1 MTKCSTAAR
10 FRSTCSIPA
19 PTSGSRNRRRTSKAR
34 GNGERL
40 RCAIFN
46 ISYCSSALFQ
56 GMATSAEGSKPA
68 VKVFVATTVMLTF
81 ISFWRASAIV
91 LADLASSAYYAGG
104 DAEKVIGKSAPWFI
118 LGVMLFSYAVRALYI
133 ESSSMFVRGGVYR
146 VVKEA
151 MGGTL
156 AKFSVSALLFDYVL
170 TGPISAVS
178 AGQYLAGFIKDMGD
192 YFHRP
197 LHFSDDHFAAGL
209 AVLVVFYFWWKN
221 TQGMHESSQKALQ
234 IMIITTVMV
243 VILIIWCTITVLR
256 APIQLPPSP
265 LQPGVIPLNKESL
278 GWLNGTWFAHLT
290 WIILFVGFGHSVLA
304 MSGEETLA
312 QVNRE
317 IEHPKLKN
325 LEKTGLVIFVYSLL
339 FTSLVSV
346 FAVMMIPDKVRPD
359 YFANL
364 IGGIAMYLA
373 GPIVLKLLFHGFVVV
388 VGVLILAGA
397 QNTSIVGAN
406 GVLNRV
412 AEDGVL
418 TDWFQKP
425 QPKYGTSY
433 RIINMIVGM
442 QLLTIIL
449 SKGNV
454 YVLAGLYAFGVIW
467 SFALKSLAVL
477 VLRYTEPE
485 NRQWKVPGNV
495 HVGGKEVP
503 LGLIL
508 ISAVLLITALVNLFT
523 KSEATIAGVTFSAV
537 FFALFTYSEHRVA
550 KERHGKP
557 ENLDQFR
564 VYGNQELGSGAL
576 GVRPGNI
583 LVAVRDPRNLYYLRD
598 VLRNTDTNRQDVVVM
613 TARLYHREH
622 SFSGSAVVEASQVFD
637 HYEQELF
644 TAAVAVAEKEGKPV
658 SLLVVPATDVFE
670 AIIVTAQR
678 LDASRIVCGFSN
690 KLTPDEQ
697 AKSLG
702 DAWERLPEPRPR
714 LILEIHEPNGK
725 IHEYPLGPHAPRMR
739 TQDLELMHK
748 VWLDITSDP
757 KYCGAHHYHIVAV
770 ALEELRRELN
780 SDQRSEILQK
790 LLDEMHRDEAPGRG

>member
-1 MTKCSTAAR
+1 
-10 FRSTCSIPA
+10 
-19 PTSGSRNRRRTSKAR
+19 
-34 GNGERL
+34 
-40 RCAIFN
+40 
-46 ISYCSSALFQ
+46 
-56 GMATSAEGSKPA
+56 MATSVESSKPA
-68 VKVFVATTVMLTF
+68 IKVFVATTVMLTF

-91 LADLASSAYYAGG
+91 LSDLASSAYYAGG

-146 VVKEA
+146 VVNEA

-178 AGQYLAGFIKDMGD
+178 AGQYLAGFIKDMGV
-192 YFHRP
+192 YMHRP

-209 AVLVVFYFWWKN
+209 AVIVVAYFWWKN

-234 IMIITTVMV
+234 IMAITTVMV

-256 APIQLPPSP
+256 APVQLPPNP
-265 LQPGVIPLNKESL
+265 LHAGVVPLTKESL
-278 GWLNGTWFAHLT
+278 GWLDTTWFRHLPLGILT
-290 WIILFVGFGHSVLA
+290 SLILFVGFGHSVLA

-325 LEKTGLVIFVYSLL
+325 LEKTGLVIFMYSLL
-339 FTSLVSV
+339 FTSLVSF
-346 FAVMMIPDKVRPD
+346 FAVMIIPDKVRPD

-373 GPIVLKLLFHGFVVV
+373 GPESLKLLFHAFVVL

-485 NRQWKVPGNV
+485 NRQWKVPGNF
-495 HVGGKEVP
+495 HMFGKEVP
-503 LGLIL
+503 AGLIV
-508 ISAVLLITALVNLFT
+508 ISAVLLTTACVNLLT
-523 KSEATIAGVTFSAV
+523 KTEATIAGVSFSAV
-537 FFALFTYSEHRVA
+537 FFAIFAYSEHKVTQA
-550 KERHGKP
+550 RHGKP

-576 GVRPGNI
+576 GVRPGNV
-583 LVAVRDPRNLYYLRD
+583 LVAVRDPRNLYYLYD
-598 VLRNTDTNRQDVVVM
+598 VLRTTDTLRQDVVVM

-622 SFSGSAVVEASQVFD
+622 TFSGSAAVEASSVFD

-658 SLLVVPATDVFE
+658 SLSVVSAT
-670 AIIVTAQR
+670 A
-678 LDASRIVCGFSN
+678 
-690 KLTPDEQ
+690 
-697 AKSLG
+697 
-702 DAWERLPEPRPR
+702 
-714 LILEIHEPNGK
+714 
-725 IHEYPLGPHAPRMR
+725 
-739 TQDLELMHK
+739 
-748 VWLDITSDP
+748 
-757 KYCGAHHYHIVAV
+757 
-770 ALEELRRELN
+770 
-780 SDQRSEILQK
+780 
-790 LLDEMHRDEAPGRG
+790 

>member
-1 MTKCSTAAR
+1 
-10 FRSTCSIPA
+10 
-19 PTSGSRNRRRTSKAR
+19 
-34 GNGERL
+34 
-40 RCAIFN
+40 
-46 ISYCSSALFQ
+46 
-56 GMATSAEGSKPA
+56 MATSAEGTKPA

-91 LADLASSAYYAGG
+91 LSDLASSAYYAGG

-118 LGVMLFSYAVRALYI
+118 LAVMLFSYAVRALYI

-178 AGQYLAGFIKDMGD
+178 AGQYLAGFIKDIGV
-192 YFHRP
+192 YLHRP
-197 LHFSDDHFAAGL
+197 LNFSDDHFAAGL
-209 AVLVVFYFWWKN
+209 AVIVVIYFWWKN
-221 TQGMHESSQKALQ
+221 TQGIHESSQKALQ

-325 LEKTGLVIFVYSLL
+325 LEKTGLVIFLYSLL
-339 FTSLVSV
+339 FTSLVSF
-346 FAVMMIPDKVRPD
+346 FAVMIIPDSVRPNF
-359 YFANL
+359 FANL
-364 IGGIAMYLA
+364 IGGIAMYLV
-373 GPIVLKLLFHGFVVV
+373 GPTSVKLLFHGFVVL

-418 TDWFQKP
+418 TSWFQKP
-425 QPKYGTSY
+425 HNRYGTSY
-433 RIINMIVGM
+433 RIINLIVGM
-442 QLLTIIL
+442 QLLTIFL
-449 SKGNV
+449 SLGNV
-454 YVLAGLYAFGVIW
+454 YVLAALYAFGVIW
-467 SFALKSLAVL
+467 SFAMKSMAVL
-477 VLRYTEPE
+477 VLRFTEPG
-485 NRQWKVPGNV
+485 NREWKVPGNF
-495 HVGGKEVP
+495 HIGKTEIP
-503 LGLIL
+503 LGLAA
-508 ISAVLLITALVNLFT
+508 ISAVLFITAVVNLFT
-523 KSEATIAGVTFSAV
+523 KYEATIAGLIFSAA
-537 FFALFTYSEHRVA
+537 FFTIFTVSERHVA

-557 ENLDQFR
+557 EQLDQFR
-564 VYGNQELGSGAL
+564 VYGNQELGSGAM
-576 GVRPGNI
+576 GVRAGNV
-583 LVAVRDPRNLYYLRD
+583 LVAVRDPRNLYYLRHI
-598 VLRNTDTNRQDVVVM
+598 LSHTNTNKQDVVVM
-613 TARLYHREH
+613 SARLYHREH
-622 SFSGSAVVEASQVFD
+622 SFSGSTVFDATQVFD

-644 TAAVAVAEKEGKPV
+644 TAAVAVAEKEGKPIH
-658 SLLVVPATDVFE
+658 LLVVPATDVFE
-670 AIIVTAQR
+670 AIMVTAQR
-678 LDASRIVCGFSN
+678 LDSSRVVCGLSN
-690 KLTPDEQ
+690 KLTSDEQ
-697 AKSLG
+697 AKLTG

-714 LILEIHEPNGK
+714 LTLEVCAPDGTVR
-725 IHEYPLGPHAPRMR
+725 EYALGPHTPRMR
-739 TQDLELMHK
+739 PQDVELMHK
-748 VWLDITSDP
+748 LWLDITTDP
-757 KYCGAHHYHIVAV
+757 KFAGAHHYHIVAL
-770 ALEELRRELN
+770 ALEELKREL
-780 SDQRSEILQK
+780 STEQRAQLLEK
-790 LLDEMHRDEAPGRG
+790 LHDEMNHPGQQ

>member
-1 MTKCSTAAR
+1 MS
-10 FRSTCSIPA
+10 SSVPNI
-19 PTSGSRNRRRTSKAR
+19 RR
-34 GNGERL
+34 
-40 RCAIFN
+40 
-46 ISYCSSALFQ
+46 
-56 GMATSAEGSKPA
+56 PA

-118 LGVMLFSYAVRALYI
+118 LAVMLFSYCVRALYI

-178 AGQYLAGFIKDMGD
+178 AGQYLAGFIEDIGK
-192 YFHRP
+192 YVHHP
-197 LHFSDDHFAAGL
+197 LVFSEDHFSAVFAIL
-209 AVLVVFYFWWKN
+209 IVVYFWWKN
-221 TQGMHESSQKALQ
+221 IQGMHESSEKALQ
-234 IMIITTVMV
+234 IMIVTTVMV
-243 VILIIWCTITVLR
+243 VILIIWCTITVFS
-256 APIQLPPSP
+256 APIHLPPNP
-265 LQPGVIPLNKESL
+265 LHPGVVKLNKESL
-278 GWLNGTWFAHLT
+278 GWLNGTWISHLT

-325 LEKTGLVIFVYSLL
+325 LEKTGLVIFIYSLL
-339 FTSLVSV
+339 FTSLVS
-346 FAVMMIPDKVRPD
+346 FYAVMIIPDGVRHD

-364 IGGIAMYLA
+364 IGGIAMYLV
-373 GPIVLKLLFHGFVVV
+373 GPTVLKLIFHAFVVL

-425 QPKYGTSY
+425 QKRFGTSY
-433 RIINMIVGM
+433 RIINLIVGL

-449 SKGNV
+449 SRGNV

-477 VLRYTEPE
+477 VLRFTEPE
-485 NRQWKVPGNV
+485 NRQWKVPGNF
-495 HVGGKEVP
+495 HIGNTEVP
-503 LGLIL
+503 LGLIA
-508 ISAVLLITALVNLFT
+508 ISAVLLMTALVNLFT

-537 FFALFTYSEHRVA
+537 FFAIFAYSERRVA

-576 GVRPGNI
+576 GVRPGNV

-598 VLRNTDTNRQDVVVM
+598 VLRTTATNRQDVVVM

-622 SFSGSAVVEASQVFD
+622 SFSGSPVVEASQVFD

-678 LDASRIVCGFSN
+678 LDSSRIVCGLSN
-690 KLTPDEQ
+690 KLTTDEQ
-697 AKSLG
+697 AKLTG

-714 LILEIHEPNGK
+714 LILEIHEPSGK
-725 IHEYPLGPHAPRMR
+725 VREYPLGPHAPRMR
-739 TQDLELMHK
+739 SQDLELMHQ

-757 KYCGAHHYHIVAV
+757 KYCGAHHYHIVAL

-780 SDQRSEILQK
+780 SDQRAEVLAK
-790 LLDEMHRDEAPGRG
+790 LLDEMHRDDPSKGEAKPPDC